1 MYTFALVSTATLA
14 TTPGALTKSGA
25 INKRWLSKADRV
37 WSGGARGLHTGRAY
51 TGSEGGICIVAS
63 QRDYYGNGAD
73 NAMRAD
79 FFAAMGA

>member
-1 MYTFALVSTATLA
+1 MYTFALISTATLA

-25 INKRWLSKADRV
+25 LNKRWLSKAARV
-37 WSGGARGLHTGRAY
+37 WSGGVRGVYTGRAH

-63 QRDYYGNGAD
+63 QRDYYGSGAD

-79 FFAAMGA
+79 FFAAMGV